1 MKGARTFALLPGLA
15 FAAAFAQIPSAPP
28 TPTVIRNAEQA
39 MSAAKIAAIP
49 AFVLPSRYQD
59 RARYPLPAIHSNAAS
74 PHFNPHD
81 PAVPG
86 LWREQGM
93 SCGNAQSVGCLFNH
107 EANRVRGF
115 ATPKDAKAPEFSY
128 QYTYHFLNDGDMLS
142 GDAWMMVEAMDIL
155 KETGAMSTADFG
167 GLEWGNAFLGW
178 QSGYDKYHR
187 AMRYRL
193 EDYWKIDLSQPG
205 AEELVKQ
212 VLVDNADE
220 SEYGGNL
227 VLQVSFSN
235 RITKTTLQGRPVYEN
250 YAAGGGHALGIVGYD
265 DTFLAE
271 RGGTWLMH
279 DVHANGLSYS
289 PRDRF
294 KAGGPL
300 AWPGIGIPVL
310 FLRVKPDYAP
320 QLTFKA
326 TVSHNQRGNIAI
338 MTGVGGPSS
347 TAPTRWKD
355 YAGAF
360 NYSGGTMPMAGRGQ
374 SPTLEFGLDL
384 TDFAAQLAV
393 PGQKLYFMVISK
405 GGSGTVDKLSLMD
418 YTGAEA
424 KEITAAEVGKAIAP
438 GTADAPVMTT
448 LAITF
453 PGSLAVAVRPAGRDP
468 RGPRQGQSA
477 RLRLTPEGMAAS
489 TLNLR
494 DLRGRSPAKRAGA
507 RGGLAAGAYLE
518 LPWEG
523 RSGSR

>member
-1 MKGARTFALLPGLA
+1 MKGSGTSALPYVLVSV
-15 FAAAFAQIPSAPP
+15 AAFIRAPSAQPAP
-28 TPTVIRNAEQA
+28 AAVRNAEQA

-49 AFVLPSRYQD
+49 AFVLPARYQD
-59 RARYPLPAIHSNAAS
+59 RAMHPLPAVHSNAAS
-74 PHFNPHD
+74 PHFNPYD

-107 EANRVRGF
+107 EANRARNF
-115 ATPKDAKAPEFSY
+115 TTPKDAKAPEFSY

-193 EDYWKIDLSQPG
+193 EDYWKIDLAQPG
-205 AEELVKQ
+205 AEDLVKQ
-212 VLVDNADE
+212 VLVDNADG
-220 SEYGGNL
+220 SPYGGNL
-227 VLQVSFSN
+227 VVQVSFSN
-235 RITKTTLQGRPVYEN
+235 KITKTTLQGRPVYEN
-250 YAAGGGHALGIVGYD
+250 YATGGGHALSIVGYD
-265 DTFLAE
+265 DTFLPE

-300 AWPGIGIPVL
+300 SWPGIGIPAL
-310 FLRVKPDYAP
+310 FLRVRPDYSP
-320 QLTFKA
+320 RLTFKA
-326 TVSHNQRGNIAI
+326 TVTHNQRGNIAI
-338 MTGVGGPSS
+338 LTGVGGPAS
-347 TAPTRWKD
+347 TAPAVWKD

-360 NYSGGTMPMAGRGQ
+360 NYSGGAMPMAGRGQ
-374 SPTLEFGLDL
+374 SSTLEFGLDL
-384 TDFAAQLAV
+384 TDFAPQLGA

-405 GGSGTVDKLSLMD
+405 GGTGTIDKLSLMD
-418 YTGAEA
+418 HTGAEVR
-424 KEITAAEVGKAIAP
+424 EIAAEAGKAIAP
-438 GTADAPVMTT
+438 GTPAAPVMTALAIAFPGT
-448 LAITF
+448 LAVT
-453 PGSLAVAVRPAGRDP
+453 VRPGAGGARGRP
-468 RGPRQGQSA
+468 RGGSA
-477 RLRLTPEGMAAS
+477 RMRLTPEGIAAS
-489 TLNLR
+489 TLDLR
-494 DLRGRSPAKRAGA
+494 DLRGRAPARRSGL

-518 LPWEG
+518 LPWEKPAFP
-523 RSGSR
+523 R